1 MNIYILIY
9 MDNVFGD
16 NFLKLN
22 QNFDLL
28 FYIFLPFFCHS
39 LLLFSHK
46 SSLLTQSYSKC
57 CKNLVL
63 KFHLSNFV
71 ALDMQLLEISNHLLL
86 TLVFQKNLQNFH
98 RFLRESWQPL
108 IHCSLSNLFFLFKTN
123 VIKICSNTWM
133 FIKSLITTR

>member
-1 MNIYILIY
+1 

-28 FYIFLPFFCHS
+28 FHIFYHSFLPLFAT
-39 LLLFSHK
+39 FSHK
-46 SSLLTQSYSKC
+46 SSLLTQSYLKC

-108 IHCSLSNLFFLFKTN
+108 IYCSLSNLFFLFKTN
-123 VIKICSNTWM
+123 VIKICSNT
-133 FIKSLITTR
+133 

>member
-46 SSLLTQSYSKC
+46 SSLLTQSYLKC

-108 IHCSLSNLFFLFKTN
+108 IYCSLSNLFFLFKTN
-123 VIKICSNTWM
+123 VIKICSNT
-133 FIKSLITTR
+133 